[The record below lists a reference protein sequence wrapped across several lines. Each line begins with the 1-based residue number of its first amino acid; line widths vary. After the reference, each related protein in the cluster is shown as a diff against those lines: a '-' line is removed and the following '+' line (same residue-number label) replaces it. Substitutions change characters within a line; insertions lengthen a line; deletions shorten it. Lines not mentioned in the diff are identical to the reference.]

1 MEFDFDFSQILEAD
15 ENGIAILEG
24 VRSLKRGPQPYSA
37 GAKTHPF
44 QKMLNEIVDCL
55 GQASANAQD
64 LPVAVTNSL
73 KFFNGEDRLYMLVDS
88 FKILGMLKIGN
99 KKLFIRDE
107 VGNVKEIEPLCVL
120 DFYVHE
126 SCQRSGIGKY
136 LFEYMLDNEK
146 IEPYKMGYD
155 RPSEK
160 LMQFLKKHYGL
171 EHYVQQ
177 VNNFVVFNSYFLMDK
192 TFRTYMKDPI
202 KPREK
207 VQAPKSIENKPED
220 IYPSAYDQSYQ
231 EKEPQSFGGQMPSY
245 KDAKKLREEADY
257 QQPDYNNY
265 PDAYPPAQEEQWNNN
280 YKGQANEMADT
291 AQRRV
296 HFSEEQPEIY
306 EHQNYDDQGYDP
318 STQPY
323 DYNNYDGY
331 VPPAGRTYMNPNIEK
346 DQYERRFN
354 RTSGSKMATKETV
367 EELFPHPEADGP
379 LDHERQREKIPVE
392 YDIKK
397 TNQRINDTESEL
409 KK

>member
-1 MEFDFDFSQILEAD
+1 
-15 ENGIAILEG
+15 
-24 VRSLKRGPQPYSA
+24 
-37 GAKTHPF
+37 
-44 QKMLNEIVDCL
+44 
-55 GQASANAQD
+55 
-64 LPVAVTNSL
+64 
-73 KFFNGEDRLYMLVDS
+73 
-88 FKILGMLKIGN
+88 MLKIGN

-126 SCQRSGIGKY
+126 SCQRTGFGKY

-160 LMQFLKKHYGL
+160 LLSFLKKHYGL
-171 EHYVQQ
+171 EHYVPQ

-207 VQAPKSIENKPED
+207 AQAPKQIENQPEKAFPVG
-220 IYPSAYDQSYQ
+220 YEQYY
-231 EKEPQSFGGQMPSY
+231 KENDSQNYKSKMPTY
-245 KDAKKLREEADY
+245 KDAKRMTEQADY
-257 QQPDYNNY
+257 QELDYNNY
-265 PDAYPPAQEEQWNNN
+265 QDAYPLRQDAQWNDS
-280 YKGQANEMADT
+280 YRGQPIETADA

-296 HFSEEQPEIY
+296 RFSEEQPEIY
-306 EHQNYDDQGYDP
+306 EHQNYDNQDYGAQNYDP
-318 STQPY
+318 SVQDY
-323 DYNNYDGY
+323 QYNNYDGY

-346 DQYERRFN
+346 DQFERKFN
-354 RTSGSKMATKETV
+354 RTSSNKMATKETV
-367 EELFPHPEADGP
+367 EELFSHPEADGP

-397 TNQRINDTESEL
+397 TNQRINDTENEL